1 MYRDIAVSRKLTL
14 IGLLLACSL
23 ISTFCREARDTTI
36 PEKLLGVWTTS
47 NARYK
52 DRFFELTPTSALR
65 LGTGEANVDIYVIW
79 NIESV
84 PQHALTLYTITY
96 LNSSGDEYL
105 FKFRYDPF
113 DSGIITFVNQGE
125 MKWTR
130 EEL

>member
-1 MYRDIAVSRKLTL
+1 MLRKLCF
-14 IGLLLACSL
+14 IGLLLAFSL
-23 ISTFCREARDTTI
+23 TSIFCREVRDTKV

-47 NARYK
+47 DARYK
-52 DRFFELTPTSALR
+52 DRFFELTPTPTLR

-79 NIESV
+79 NIETV
-84 PQHALTLYTITY
+84 PQNALTLYTVTY

-113 DSGIITFVNQGE
+113 DGGIITFVNQDE

>member
-1 MYRDIAVSRKLTL
+1 MFVLRSKTI

-23 ISTFCREARDTTI
+23 TSVFCREARDTNV

-52 DRFFELTPTSALR
+52 DRFFELTPSSTLR
-65 LGTGEANVDIYVIW
+65 LGTGDGNVDIYVIW
-79 NIESV
+79 SIETV
-84 PQHALTLYTITY
+84 PQNALTLYTVTY
-96 LNSSGDEYL
+96 VNASGDEYL

-113 DSGIITFVNQGE
+113 DGGIIVFVNQDE

-130 EEL
+130 EEP